1 MGSDPFILIQLV
13 ILSNAIIEV
22 PPGLKSAMESIS
34 LVAHVLTEVL
44 SNFLEVSCRRL
55 RTV

>member
-44 SNFLEVSCRRL
+44 SNFFEVSCMRFL
-55 RTV
+55 TV